1 VLSNLRF
8 EIMEKN
14 TSQNY
19 LIILFLVFIVI
30 VPLSWLLIN
39 KPSRKVS
46 LVEARYLA
54 NFPPP
59 DFQPIKTGVKR
70 VLQLKPGEGLSLIL
84 GAYQDRSFQKKI
96 EIAASDQFPF
106 RFPLIL
112 FGRALERN
120 MIKLAYSPLPDQ
132 AIPAS
137 KNSGILILRDESR
150 LIDGPAV
157 FDENIKT
164 ALDKHID
171 NLELLVNQNPGLTFY
186 IFYHERL
193 SLSNYHPLNQYFFN
207 SDRGQTFEYFKE
219 NKPTKVKLGVL
230 LFSSFEDLN
239 NNYFGT
245 DHHWNIHGVRK
256 AYNGIYEMLSKNV
269 PSISSPLDLNNL
281 YTIPDIEFLGSYA
294 RKSLYPI
301 QGNKFELAKII
312 LPTFK
317 IITNDEVKLF
327 NQGDLY
333 QRSNYSK
340 VKYSDFYE
348 IFFGNEGSVPEY
360 IFENGSNRNLL
371 LIGSSFT
378 HPLIP
383 LLAYHFHHTYY
394 VDLRTNKDF
403 SFSKFISTHP
413 VDDVIFLADGW
424 MLASDIWII
433 NP

>member
-1 VLSNLRF
+1 
-8 EIMEKN
+8 MKKN

-19 LIILFLVFIVI
+19 LIILFTVFIVV
-30 VPLSWLLIN
+30 VPLSWFTIN

-70 VLQLKPGEGLSLIL
+70 MFQLKPGEGLTLIL
-84 GAYQDRSFQKKI
+84 GAYQDRGFQQKI

-137 KNSGILILRDESR
+137 KDSGILILRDGSR

-164 ALDKHID
+164 AIDKHID
-171 NLELLVNQNPGLTFY
+171 NLELLVDQNPELTFY
-186 IFYHERL
+186 VFYHERL
-193 SLSNYHPLNQYFFN
+193 PLSKYHPLNLYFFN

-230 LFSSFEDLN
+230 QFSGFEDLN
-239 NNYFGT
+239 DNYFGT
-245 DHHWNIHGVRK
+245 DHHWNIHGIQK
-256 AYNGIYEMLSKNV
+256 AYSGIYEMLSKNV
-269 PSISSPLDLNNL
+269 PSISPPLDLNNL
-281 YTIPDIEFLGSYA
+281 YTIPDIAFLGSYA

-301 QGNKFELAKII
+301 KGENFEIASITI
-312 LPTFK
+312 PPYK
-317 IITNDEVKLF
+317 IITNEEVWEI

-333 QRSNYSK
+333 QRKNYSRE
-340 VKYSDFYE
+340 KYSSYYE
-348 IFFGNEGSVPEY
+348 IFFGNERGLPEY
-360 IFENGSNRNLL
+360 VFENGSNRNLL

-378 HPLIP
+378 RPLIP
-383 LLAYHFHHTYY
+383 LLANHFHHTYY

-403 SFSKFISTHP
+403 SFSKFISSHP

-424 MLASDIWII
+424 MLASDIWLIT
-433 NP
+433 P